1 MNDIIMPLFN
11 QTPLTIASVIV
22 RIVLAVILGG
32 MIGIER
38 GVRNHPAGFR
48 THILV
53 CVGACLA
60 MITNEYVFDA
70 IGTVTDPTRMGAQV
84 ISGIGFLGVGT
95 IFMSGNNKV
104 KGLTTAAGLWASA
117 CVGLAIGIGF
127 YVGGI
132 AAAAII
138 IIVLGLLPALEKLI
152 YKRSRR
158 LRILLEVQS
167 MQVAA
172 DVWHYIENQGNEV
185 RAKEIDLI
193 SNKDKLVSVYLSVH
207 LAKEA
212 ETDPLVEQIA
222 ALEGVLLV
230 DVQ

>member
-1 MNDIIMPLFN
+1 MNDFIIPIFN
-11 QTPLTIASVIV
+11 QAPLTVASVIV

-95 IFMSGNNKV
+95 IFMSGAGTV
-104 KGLTTAAGLWASA
+104 RGLTTAAGLWASA

-127 YVGGI
+127 YIGGI
-132 AAAAII
+132 AAAIII
-138 IIVLGLLPALEKLI
+138 IIVLGLLPKLEDII
-152 YKRSRR
+152 YRRSRR
-158 LRILLEVQS
+158 FRVFLETRS
-167 MQVAA
+167 MAEVKYVC
-172 DVWHYIENQGNEV
+172 DHIEQQGNII
-185 RAKEIDLI
+185 KTKDINSI
-193 SNKDKLVSVYLSVH
+193 SNKDRLVSVYLSIQ
-207 LAKEA
+207 LAKGA
-212 ETDPLVEQIA
+212 DADILVQEISG
-222 ALEGVLLV
+222 LEGVLAI